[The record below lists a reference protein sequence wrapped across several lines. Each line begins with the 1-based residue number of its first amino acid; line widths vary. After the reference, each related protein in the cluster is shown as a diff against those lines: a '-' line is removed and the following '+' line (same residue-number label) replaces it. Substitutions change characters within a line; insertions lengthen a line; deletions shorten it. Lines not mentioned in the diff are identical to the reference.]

1 MSMLVW
7 SLTEWFFFFL
17 IIYSCDRKL
26 QFSFTISWGCSH
38 IFCTFMNYLALF
50 MEPVFSSFV
59 LLIILHKQSHT
70 NIEKSNLASYSIKCL
85 NYWMLFFL
93 PQYFL
98 SISHKRQKPDS
109 MWRLQ
114 REIYW
119 KPDLQTSMCF
129 WSRPNQTTFYHLA
142 LAFSLNSNDVSSLFH
157 N

>member
-85 NYWMLFFL
+85 NKWTMCQADRRQKAESIVASSERNLLVTRPADINVLLEQTGPDHFL
-93 PQYFL
+93 SL
-98 SISHKRQKPDS
+98 SIS
-109 MWRLQ
+109 
-114 REIYW
+114 I
-119 KPDLQTSMCF
+119 
-129 WSRPNQTTFYHLA
+129 
-142 LAFSLNSNDVSSLFH
+142 
-157 N
+157 